1 MTHNISVHIFY
12 YSETE
17 CGTGN
22 NPMLAALNEVLA
34 SAMRTLFQDTCLID
48 MDYNTI
54 YWRTSAFRR
63 FFTFIQCFAGAS
75 RNPKPDWIRLERRGD
90 LCHEPTL
97 AEGSTPLKVKWYKSP
112 RGRVYHMSEGC
123 CGAYE
128 QHLGEPFLRPCMRCT
143 PQFIAKLQ
151 RNDVWKK

>member
-1 MTHNISVHIFY
+1 M
-12 YSETE
+12 
-17 CGTGN
+17 CG
-22 NPMLAALNEVLA
+22 ALNEVLA
-34 SAMRTLFQDTCLID
+34 SAMRTLFQDTCLVD
-48 MDYNTI
+48 MDSNDI
-54 YWRTSAFRR
+54 YRRTSAFRR
-63 FFTFIQCFAGAS
+63 FFPFIQSLAGAR
-75 RNPKPDWIRLERRGD
+75 RNPKPEWIQLERHGD
-90 LCHEPTL
+90 LCHEL
-97 AEGSTPLKVKWYKSP
+97 AWLANSTPLKVKWHKSP